1 MDIGLAN
8 SQIKLRHHK
17 KEAKEQNISPKMG
30 QTMKLGTAKE
40 AAEIPPKMHL
50 SLPPSLPSSA
60 NLEQSHVARL

>member
-1 MDIGLAN
+1 
-8 SQIKLRHHK
+8 
-17 KEAKEQNISPKMG
+17 MG

-60 NLEQSHVARL
+60 NLNKVMLLVCSDIPTRQQQTRQGDLPLRDAE